1 MIYNTFIQSLKN
13 NSPPIGISKPMQAMW
28 YAKKGNWYKA
38 HQIAQ
43 NITSDSGSWIHAYLH
58 RVEGDE
64 SNARYWY
71 NRANIKP
78 INTDF
83 NEEAKRIITHI
94 LDLN

>member
-58 RVEGDE
+58 RVEGEE

-71 NRANIKP
+71 NMANIKP